1 MNPLIETGVIVAAA
15 VLAAAFVA
23 LRIFKTLRGKRPPC
37 CSGGGKPVKS
47 R

>member
-15 VLAAAFVA
+15 VLAAAFVV
-23 LRIFKTLRGKRPPC
+23 LRILKTIRSRRPSC
-37 CSGGGKPVKS
+37 CSGEDKPIKS